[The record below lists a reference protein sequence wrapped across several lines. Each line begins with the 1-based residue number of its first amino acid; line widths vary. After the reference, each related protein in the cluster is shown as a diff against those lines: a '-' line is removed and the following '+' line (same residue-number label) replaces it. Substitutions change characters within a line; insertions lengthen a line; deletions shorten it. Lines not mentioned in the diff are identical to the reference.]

1 VCFILEKKLG
11 WRLQLKVSR
20 RLAENEE
27 IELCRWMNFKC
38 LRCVGKYNKITRIS
52 LCIYNFS
59 IIFYLDS
66 I

>member
-38 LRCVGKYNKITRIS
+38 SHAALVSITR
-52 LCIYNFS
+52 LLE
-59 IIFYLDS
+59 YLYVFTILAS
-66 I
+66 YFI